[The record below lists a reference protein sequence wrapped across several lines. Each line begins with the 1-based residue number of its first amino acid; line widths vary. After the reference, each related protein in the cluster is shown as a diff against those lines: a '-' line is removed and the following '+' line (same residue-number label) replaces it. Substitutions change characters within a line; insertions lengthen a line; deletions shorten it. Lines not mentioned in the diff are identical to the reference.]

1 VIQRVS
7 WAAVLAGLLTILSIA
22 AAVLREQALVLAF
35 GLSAVTWAILSLKD
49 RT

>member
-1 VIQRVS
+1 VS
-7 WAAVLAGLLTILSIA
+7 WAAVLAGVLTVLAMTA
-22 AAVLREQALVLAF
+22 ALLREQALVLAF